1 MDTGSVS
8 LYQYGLTL
16 VEQGKHAEAVG
27 PLTEHLAANPH
38 DIQAINDT
46 GAVLYCLGRLDEAA
60 RCLERAFALQP
71 ASAEVIWNLVEIYLA
86 MRQPEKLM
94 PLLPLMDAARI
105 LTPDLL
111 NRAANAFLDKED
123 TAGAVEMLLLSLRI
137 APTQDVLRPML
148 DVIRTRRPKIAFFC
162 GMGHDVKFLKDIL
175 EYTSERFPVKVF
187 EGATIEEMTKL
198 MKWSDI
204 SWFEWCTDMPVK
216 ASRLEKTC
224 KMIIRLHRFEAYE
237 EWPAQVNWANVD
249 RLILVGNS
257 AVKAAL
263 LKQVPDIDRRTE
275 VVTIANGIHLDRY
288 AYSNR
293 PRGKNIACIG
303 HINTRKNPMFLLQC
317 MQKLHYIDPAY
328 RLHFAGDFQDA
339 MLEQYVRDMVENL
352 SLKDVVSFDGWQ
364 NNVAG
369 WLADKHYIVS
379 TSIGESQG
387 LGILEGMAC
396 GLRPVIHRFPG
407 VGEIFPMEYVFNI
420 AEEFC
425 SQITGGAYEP
435 ARYRRFVEETYP
447 VKKQLDSVNGIF
459 TAFEADVAERV
470 YQPV

>member
-1 MDTGSVS
+1 MDTVSVS
-8 LYQYGLTL
+8 PYHRGLAL

-27 PLTEHLAANPH
+27 PLMEHLSANPH
-38 DIQAINDT
+38 DAQAMNDT
-46 GAVLYCLGRLDEAA
+46 GAVLYCLGRLEEAA

-86 MRQPEKLM
+86 LGQPGKLL
-94 PLLPLMDAARI
+94 PLLPLMASAKI

-111 NRAANAFLDKED
+111 NRAANACLDSND
-123 TAGAVEMLLLSLRI
+123 TAGAMEMLLYSLRI
-137 APTQDVLRPML
+137 APNQDILRPMV
-148 DVIRTRRPKIAFFC
+148 DVIRNRRPKIAFFC
-162 GMGHDVKFLKDIL
+162 GMGSDVKFLKDIL
-175 EYTSERFPVKVF
+175 LFTSERFPVKVF
-187 EGATIEEMTKL
+187 EGSTIEEMAKL

-224 KMIIRLHRFEAYE
+224 KMVVRLHRFEAYE
-237 EWPAQVNWANVD
+237 GWPAQVNWTNVD
-249 RLILVGNS
+249 KLILVGNS

-275 VVTIANGIHLDRY
+275 VVTIPNGIDLDRC
-288 AYSNR
+288 AFIDR

-317 MQKLHYIDPAY
+317 MQKLHYIDPSY
-328 RLHFAGDFQDA
+328 RLYFAGDFQDA

-352 SLKDVVSFDGWQ
+352 KLTDVVSFDGWQ
-364 NNVAG
+364 DNVAG
-369 WLADKHYIVS
+369 WLTDKHYIVS

-387 LGILEGMAC
+387 LGVLEGMAC

-407 VGEIFPMEYVFNI
+407 VSEIFPTEYVFNI

-425 SQITGGAYEP
+425 SQVTCGTYEP
-435 ARYRRFVEETYP
+435 AKYRRFVEETYP
-447 VKKQLDSVNGIF
+447 VRKQLDSVNGIF
-459 TAFEADVAERV
+459 KAFEADVAERV
-470 YQPV
+470 HQPV